1 MDRSLDVATPLTAA
15 TVVVPLRVPPA
26 GLVPM
31 ARETLTLE
39 LTRLLPASSSST
51 VTAGVMAWA
60 AAVLVGCCRKAR
72 WVAADAVMLK
82 ALEVAPVRPVLEAAR
97 V

>member
-1 MDRSLDVATPLTAA
+1 MDRLLNVATPLAAA
-15 TVVVPLRVPPA
+15 TVVVPLSVPPA

-31 ARETLTLE
+31 AKVTLALE
-39 LTRLLPASSSST
+39 LTTLLPASSSCT
-51 VTAGVMAWA
+51 VTAGVIAWA
-60 AAVLVGCCRKAR
+60 AAALVGCCRKAR

-82 ALEVAPVRPVLEAAR
+82 LLEVAPVRPLLEAAR